1 MAKKAAH
8 DKHLLPLVAI
18 VVAILTVGFGGAW
31 YIIQNKEKQNREI
44 AYLNMPSV
52 AISRDGHS
60 IRATFAVRTSEA
72 DADWASKNKVALEHV
87 MKQALLDVDPVAA
100 RAPGGL
106 HALQEKVREA
116 GNTILQS
123 HRIQEVLITDFLV
136 SEGDA

>member
-8 DKHLLPLVAI
+8 DKHLLPIVAM
-18 VVAILTVGFGGAW
+18 VVAILAAGFGGAW
-31 YIIQNKEKQNREI
+31 YYIQNKEKQNREI
-44 AYLNMPSV
+44 AYLKVPSV

-72 DADWASKNKVALEHV
+72 DTEWVSKNKMALEHV

-100 RAPGGL
+100 RTPGGIR
-106 HALQEKVREA
+106 ALQEKVREA

-123 HRIQEVLITDFLV
+123 RRIQEVLITDLLV
-136 SEGDA
+136 SEGDL